1 MEQELLS
8 HFRKDGSGRWVCK
21 FAIRLS
27 SSNGATL
34 SFVSGQTVFA
44 GDHRYKGRDLA
55 AELNRI
61 AAANDPLF
69 HELETASYVPN
80 GTLPRSSRF

>member
-8 HFRKDGSGRWVCK
+8 HFRKDAFGRWVCK

-27 SSNGATL
+27 SSQGPTL

-44 GDHRYKGRDLA
+44 GDHRYKGKDLA
-55 AELNRI
+55 AELDRI
-61 AAANDPLF
+61 AAADRPF
-69 HELETASYVPN
+69 AHELDAAPY
-80 GTLPRSSRF
+80 LPKHSQARSSRF